1 MSNQNDM
8 ENKNSLIKFNF
19 KFYQLII
26 LLFLISF
33 IPLVTFSNKV
43 IGGLLFSL
51 LILIFNFECVSK
63 GYSKLKIVLNTFI
76 ATLIYYLFTLVQT
89 FFTYI
94 NIINEITKRVEIS
107 TGNFD
112 IGFTLVN
119 GKLLIMFIPL
129 SITSLIIFRKEKF
142 DKKLFKLAFIINM
155 LIFTSIIY

>member
-63 GYSKLKIVLNTFI
+63 GYSKLKVVLNTFI

-107 TGNFD
+107 TSNFD

-129 SITSLIIFRKEKF
+129 SVTSLIIFRKEKF

-155 LIFTSIIY
+155 LIFIAIIY